1 MVGLAVVGVFVDGD
15 AEEECDGSSEVGS
28 IVVGASV
35 DGAAEGE
42 YVLSSGVVGSSVDGD
57 GVPVGT
63 FVGSAVAISE
73 VIGECDGSAVVS
85 SVEYSVGA
93 VLMVKLGG
101 EEEGSVDSM
110 IVEVQIVGAGDR
122 QGEDDC
128 CSWDDQFRTE
138 YLLDGTPIRTSFFVV
153 FPLLDLLDLLFV
165 PMLPP
170 RC

>member
-1 MVGLAVVGVFVDGD
+1 VVGVFVDGD
-15 AEEECDGSSEVGS
+15 AEGECDGSSEVGS

-42 YVLSSGVVGSSVDGD
+42 YVISSGVVGSSVDGD
-57 GVPVGT
+57 GAPVGT
-63 FVGSAVAISE
+63 FVGSAVANSE

-85 SVEYSVGA
+85 SVGYSVGA

-101 EEEGSVDSM
+101 EEEGSVDSV
-110 IVEVQIVGAGDR
+110 IVDAQIVGAGDR
-122 QGEDDC
+122 HGEDD
-128 CSWDDQFRTE
+128 QLRTE
-138 YLLDGTPIRTSFFVV
+138 YRLDGTPIRTSFFVV

-165 PMLPP
+165 PILPP